1 MESSFLKY
9 DACWMNDYPLAG
21 QFGHWAAPWSLGFS
35 SLVGPTVLEWTNALI
50 SLILAYSL
58 FQRLWSL
65 ALEPQQ
71 EGKAI
76 AVLGPLSSF
85 PVTII

>member
-1 MESSFLKY
+1 
-9 DACWMNDYPLAG
+9 MNDYPLAG
-21 QFGHWAAPWSLGFS
+21 QFGPWAAPGSHSFS

-58 FQRLWSL
+58 FLRLWSL

-71 EGKAI
+71 GGKAI

>member
-1 MESSFLKY
+1 MIIPWQASLATGLLLEVLAFLLS
-9 DACWMNDYPLAG
+9 WVPL
-21 QFGHWAAPWSLGFS
+21 
-35 SLVGPTVLEWTNALI
+35 LEWTNALI